1 MKTVFKR
8 GLTVLCL
15 ASLTAAEV
23 AMAGKDLIL
32 KVDGKIDP
40 APEVKWTDENGN
52 EISEASFTFDGVA
65 GAAERDLDSKSV
77 KVKLANAPSEGALI
91 ELTRPSSCLIGG
103 REIDNSHVQMLQG
116 GQVILGDTF
125 TIPNSATQTFN
136 LRFSKD
142 GRYGD
147 QAGDVTCAD
156 GVMTYSAT

>member
-8 GLTVLCL
+8 GLTALCL
-15 ASLTAAEV
+15 ASLAAAEV

-52 EISEASFTFDGVA
+52 EISGASFTFDGVA
-65 GAAERDLDSKSV
+65 GAADRDLDSKSV

-91 ELTRPSSCLIGG
+91 ELTRPSSCAIGG
-103 REIDNSHVQMLQG
+103 SEIDNSHIQMLQG
-116 GQVILGDTF
+116 GQVISGDTF
-125 TIPNSATQTFN
+125 TIPNSAVQTFN
-136 LRFSKD
+136 LRFSKA
-142 GRYGD
+142 GSYGAK
-147 QAGDVTCAD
+147 AGDVTCTD